1 MCQNLK
7 KTINNMEIT
16 IKKTISKE
24 ILGNIFVTAL
34 EGGSNYWYSLGY
46 DAIRKIRKAVPK
58 ETNPYLSVAIL
69 DAILE
74 HNVEVDIHDAEDEE
88 EVLGTITK
96 ATMQER
102 LQKLANS
109 EDAWALNNELECNG
123 DATSSDV
130 VFQYIVLGEVTFG

>member
-1 MCQNLK
+1 
-7 KTINNMEIT
+7 MEIT

-34 EGGSNYWYSLGY
+34 EGGSNYWYYLA
-46 DAIRKIRKAVPK
+46 DDTIRKIRKAVPK
-58 ETNPYLSVAIL
+58 SKNPYLSVAIL

-74 HNVEVDIHDAEDEE
+74 HNVEIDIHDAEDEE

-109 EDAWALNNELECNG
+109 EDAWALDNELECNG

>member
-1 MCQNLK
+1 
-7 KTINNMEIT
+7 MEIT

-34 EGGSNYWYSLGY
+34 EGGSNYWYYLTKQ
-46 DAIRKIRKAVPK
+46 AIRKVRQAVPK
-58 ETNPYLSVAIL
+58 SETPYISVAIL
-69 DAILE
+69 DAVLE
-74 HNVEVDIHDAEDEE
+74 HNIEVDIHDAEDEE

-109 EDAWALNNELECNG
+109 PDAWALDSELMCNG
-123 DATSSDV
+123 DANSSDV
-130 VFQYIVLGEVTFG
+130 VFQYIVLGELTFG

>member
-1 MCQNLK
+1 
-7 KTINNMEIT
+7 MEIT

-34 EGGSNYWYSLGY
+34 EGGSNYWYYLA
-46 DAIRKIRKAVPK
+46 DDTIRKIRKAVPK
-58 ETNPYLSVAIL
+58 SEVPYLSVAIL
-69 DAILE
+69 DAVLV

-102 LQKLANS
+102 LTKLANS

-130 VFQYIVLGEVTFG
+130 VFQYIVLGETTFG

>member
-1 MCQNLK
+1 
-7 KTINNMEIT
+7 MEIT

-34 EGGSNYWYSLGY
+34 AGGSNYWYYLA
-46 DAIRKIRKAVPK
+46 DDTIRKIRKSVPK
-58 ETNPYLSVAIL
+58 SENPYLSVAIL

-74 HNVEVDIHDAEDEE
+74 HNVEIDIHDAEDEE

-109 EDAWALNNELECNG
+109 EDAWALNNELESNG

>member
-1 MCQNLK
+1 MQ
-7 KTINNMEIT
+7 IT
-16 IKKTISKE
+16 IEKTISKE

-34 EGGSNYWYSLGY
+34 EGGSNYWYYLTKE
-46 DAIRKIRKAVPK
+46 AIRKVREAVPK
-58 ETNPYLSVAIL
+58 SENPYISVAIL

-109 EDAWALNNELECNG
+109 PDAWALDSELMCNG
-123 DATSSDV
+123 DANSSDV
-130 VFQYIVLGEVTFG
+130 VFQYIVLGELTFG